1 MKSIQTK
8 SITQSIFAITAAV
21 LILIYF
27 SSCAKKISFQSSSVV
42 PAARGDVKVKKDNN
56 NNYNI
61 QISVNNLAEPKR
73 LQPSKTAYVVW
84 METDQNSVKN
94 IGQIKSS
101 KKLFS
106 KALKASISTVTPHYP
121 TKFFIT
127 AENNGD
133 ISYPEGETVLTTESF

>member
-1 MKSIQTK
+1 MKLYHNSSRLI
-8 SITQSIFAITAAV
+8 ILAIIC
-21 LILIYF
+21 ILIIGLD
-27 SSCAKKISFQSSSVV
+27 SCAKKIHFSKSSVV
-42 PAARGDVKVKKDNN
+42 PGAEGTVKIKKDKNK
-56 NNYNI
+56 NYNVN
-61 QISVNNLAEPKR
+61 ISIANLAEPDDLTPAR
-73 LQPSKTAYVVW
+73 SAYVVW